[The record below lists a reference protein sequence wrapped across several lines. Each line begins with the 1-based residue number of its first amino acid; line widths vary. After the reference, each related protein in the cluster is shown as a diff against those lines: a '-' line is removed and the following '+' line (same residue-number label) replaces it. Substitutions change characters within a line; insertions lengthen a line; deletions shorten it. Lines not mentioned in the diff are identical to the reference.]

1 MKMDDR
7 TKEIK
12 GKWIK
17 YPYDYIAIKCRGRL
31 IYYKRMTETQHSKE
45 IESNSF

>member
-1 MKMDDR
+1 MDDR

-12 GKWIK
+12 DRWIN

-31 IYYKRMTETQHSKE
+31 LYYKRMTEQEHTEE
-45 IESNSF
+45 IESDSF